1 MKTEPGPIVDR
12 SQRTLRVAS
21 RIVPAMDTT
30 AGETRPLRIAIV
42 TGARP
47 GRLDETVARWVLGV
61 ARRRCDERF
70 SLVDV
75 GGHRSP
81 LAPAAPPRLGRQRP
95 EHLHAWSRTV
105 AALDGFVFVTAEY
118 NEASSAVLKDAI
130 DLVARDWRSKAAGFV
145 GYGAEGAVRAVE
157 DLRQS
162 LDAVGVA
169 TIGPQVSLTLAPG
182 FWTPAS
188 FVPAARHVPD
198 LHALLDQ
205 VITFARALRTVRI
218 AVGQERETTT
228 SLGGSRLDDMRFRQQ

>member
-1 MKTEPGPIVDR
+1 M
-12 SQRTLRVAS
+12 
-21 RIVPAMDTT
+21 
-30 AGETRPLRIAIV
+30 

-61 ARRRCDERF
+61 ARRHCDARF

-81 LAPAAPPRLGRQRP
+81 LTTAAPPRLGRQRP

-130 DLVARDWRSKAAGFV
+130 HLVARDWHNKAAGFV
-145 GYGAEGAVRAVE
+145 GYGARGALRAVE

-169 TIGPQVSLTLAPG
+169 TIGPQISLTLAPS
-182 FWTPAS
+182 FWTAAS
-188 FVPAARHVPD
+188 FVPAARHAPD

-205 VITFARALRTVRI
+205 VITWARALRTVRI
-218 AVGQERETTT
+218 AVGQKRDTTA
-228 SLGGSRLDDMRFRQQ
+228 SLRWSRLEDMRFVRNDARWRAKCHVASHRSARSYRLQSPSRIEGSPLL